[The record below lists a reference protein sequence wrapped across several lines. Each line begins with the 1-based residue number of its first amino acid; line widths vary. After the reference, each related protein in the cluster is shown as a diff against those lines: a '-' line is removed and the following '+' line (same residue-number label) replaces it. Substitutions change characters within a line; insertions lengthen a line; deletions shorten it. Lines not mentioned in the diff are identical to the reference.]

1 MNDKEKEEKAF
12 KKIGDKIADVLNK
25 HYVEKIVP
33 EMEKQKIKKIEEQT
47 TIAFNKMLSKHKNLE
62 KYLKK
67 KEDTN
72 GSE

>member
-33 EMEKQKIKKIEEQT
+33 EHGDLL
-47 TIAFNKMLSKHKNLE
+47 NVLD
-62 KYLKK
+62 

-72 GSE
+72 ENE